1 MCIRDRGSERD
12 ALVDEI
18 AAATGLGGRLRV
30 SGSSGERARVAVQK
44 AITAAIDRIA
54 TVDEPLAR
62 HLRLSLIH
70 I

>member
-1 MCIRDRGSERD
+1 M
-12 ALVDEI
+12 
-18 AAATGLGGRLRV
+18 

-62 HLRLSLIH
+62 HLRSCIRTGLMCSYEPDPAAPYIWMLTADK
-70 I
+70 